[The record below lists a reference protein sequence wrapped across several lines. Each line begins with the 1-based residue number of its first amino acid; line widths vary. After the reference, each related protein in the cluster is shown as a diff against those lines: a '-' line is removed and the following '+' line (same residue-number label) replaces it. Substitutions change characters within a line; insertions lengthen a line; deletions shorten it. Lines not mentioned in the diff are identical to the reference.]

1 VAHNLHPLRH
11 HPQIKLFPRSKTRE
25 VTSPQKILELLRMR
39 LKIGLWFLAVASL
52 VGLAGCGGGGN
63 TASTITTPST
73 PSLVSITVAPSG
85 ASIVAGTGQQYTAT
99 ATYSDNSSKDLTSSA
114 IWTTSAG
121 TIATVING
129 GMVTGV
135 AAGQAKVIATSGS
148 ISGSTTLNVTAK
160 PAVLVSVSLNPAG
173 PAVVIGGM
181 QQFQVIGTYS
191 DSSTQ
196 DLSAS
201 ANWSSSNSANAAIS
215 SAGVATGA
223 AAGPVVITATA
234 GGMTATTAL
243 NVVSK
248 VYANFSGSYAFT
260 LTSADSRGPAY
271 FAGAITADG
280 NGNIAGVE
288 DSNTGSGVL
297 QNVPTTGK
305 YVIYPDGRGSITL
318 NPNSCHPSG
327 IALRVFLTSAGTM
340 GSIIESDALGLAKGS
355 LAQQNVAAFTSS
367 AITGS
372 YVFRAS
378 GIGAGNSSTVS
389 EPVGEL
395 GLFSASGTG
404 VISNGLEDIDDYGTI
419 LPYQPLVQSA
429 YSVGTNGRG
438 MLALATAAGTANFV
452 IYVIDSTR
460 MNLLEIDPSPAVA
473 VAGEALLQDY
483 QTFTPA
489 NLTGSYPFLMGRPI
503 TAENGQSVANIEF
516 ADFGEYT
523 FDSVSAITG
532 TRSNIGISGGFT
544 VTGGYTVGQYANGRG
559 TISTS
564 DCPTPTTCDDQ
575 RMYVFYMVSAS
586 KMFLMQNYTM
596 PGWMSD
602 NPMVG
607 EADLQAS
614 QPYGVASL
622 TGSYVL
628 HPYNPIASTT
638 LSLLWLTMDG
648 TGNIAGIADSV
659 QGSSFIS
666 EVISNPYYI
675 YDLNASGTGTI
686 ELTTSAGTQ
695 DYRMYVVSP
704 QTAWLHGVSPE
715 LDGSL
720 DQQ

>member
-1 VAHNLHPLRH
+1 
-11 HPQIKLFPRSKTRE
+11 
-25 VTSPQKILELLRMR
+25 MR
-39 LKIGLWFLAVASL
+39 LKIGLWFLSVVSL
-52 VGLAGCGGGGN
+52 IGLAGCGSGGN
-63 TASTITTPST
+63 TVSTNTAPST
-73 PSLVSITVAPSG
+73 PSLVSITVTPSG
-85 ASIVAGTGQQYTAT
+85 VSIVAGAGQQFTAT
-99 ATYSDNSSKDLTSSA
+99 ANYSDNTSKNVTSSVT
-114 IWTTSAG
+114 WSTSAN
-121 TIATVING
+121 TIASAINT

-173 PAVVIGGM
+173 PAVVIGGT

-201 ANWSSSNSANAAIS
+201 ANWSSSNSANAAIN
-215 SAGVATGA
+215 SAGAATGL
-223 AAGPVVITATA
+223 AAGPVAITASA
-234 GGMTATTAL
+234 AGMTATTAL

-248 VYANFSGSYAFT
+248 VYANFSGNYAFT
-260 LTSADSRGPAY
+260 LTSADSRGPAF

-305 YVIYPDGRGSITL
+305 YVIYPDGRGSITF

-327 IALRVFLTSAGTM
+327 ISLRVFLTSAGTM
-340 GSIIESDALGLAKGS
+340 GSMIESDALGLAKGS

-389 EPVGEL
+389 ETVGEL

-404 VISNGLEDIDDYGTI
+404 VISAGLEDVDDYGTI

-438 MLALATAAGTANFV
+438 MLALATAAGTANFA
-452 IYVIDSTR
+452 IYVVDSTR

-483 QTFTPA
+483 QTFTPV
-489 NLTGSYPFLMGRPI
+489 NLAGSYPFLMSRPI
-503 TAENGQSVANIEF
+503 TAENGQSIANVEF

-559 TISTS
+559 TITTS
-564 DCPTPTTCDDQ
+564 DCPTPTTCGDQ

-628 HPYNPIASTT
+628 RPFNPIASTT

-659 QGSSFIS
+659 QGNSFIS

-720 DQQ
+720 DRQ